1 MDTLNKQ
8 DERQAATILH
18 VEFSPASS
26 VVPDAPVVPIK
37 RPSSVYEGDEECA
50 DPRKALDELLLLLD
64 EQEDDP
70 ISALSGYL
78 ISEDPTYLPE
88 MGNARALARCIGRD
102 RILALLI
109 SDFRRGNVVNGREE

>member
-1 MDTLNKQ
+1 MDTRNKQ
-8 DERQAATILH
+8 DGQQTATILH
-18 VEFSPASS
+18 MELSPVSG
-26 VVPDAPVVPIK
+26 APAAPAIPAK
-37 RPSSVYEGDEECA
+37 RPTSLCMGNEECT

-70 ISALSGYL
+70 VSALSGYL

-88 MGNARALARCIGRD
+88 TGNARALARCIGRD

-109 SDFRRGNVVNGREE
+109 SDFRRGYVANGREE

>member
-1 MDTLNKQ
+1 MDTPNKQ
-8 DERQAATILH
+8 DARPTATILH
-18 VEFSPASS
+18 MEFSTASD
-26 VVPDAPVVPIK
+26 VPVVPSVPEE
-37 RPSSVYEGDEECA
+37 RPVPLCMEDEECA

-70 ISALSGYL
+70 VSALSGYL

-109 SDFRRGNVVNGREE
+109 SDFRRGYVVNGREE